1 MAEQPHQLVPQSA
14 RAQGLS
20 TQQPSDVQGRVASYL
35 FSSSVK
41 MLVLI
46 PGLMLLAGAGLVWMG
61 QSGLRSTI
69 ETSLRQ
75 RVDEQTVGVASAT
88 TATLDQAQPLLDAIR
103 DLVIN
108 HRAHD
113 PVVFAAAV
121 RELIVRRPG
130 LENVAFSTPAGSRQL
145 LFVDDANGGNTRLL
159 QSWIESDGTSTQRI
173 SDISADG
180 SLVPAETKR
189 DTGYYPSKRPY
200 YAPAV
205 AATAPVW
212 TAPYEFYSTKQTGIT
227 CALAVRDPLDGT
239 LLGVATVDFDL
250 STLSDL
256 MRHLAANGPQGE
268 VVFLMAQDGTLMA
281 TSLDPADAPGHAS
294 QDALIT
300 AMAKALP
307 GNAGFQFRDLA
318 DQGLPF
324 LAGVRGIQLPGAPV
338 WFAGTYA
345 PRSLLSQEVNQ
356 QLRRT
361 LWVGVIGLAGAVALS
376 VLLANYL
383 ARQRRIA
390 LAARAAVV
398 SAQERLERM
407 GSYTL
412 IKELGVGGMGAVW
425 LAEHQLLA
433 RPAALKLIKFDL
445 FAHTPAERATAQ
457 GRFEREARAT
467 ASLRSRNTVTLYDY
481 GLSADGAFYYAM
493 ELLDGLDLERL
504 VVDFGAQPVGR
515 VVQLLIQILSSLAE
529 AHDHGMVH
537 RDIKPANIYLC
548 RLGTE
553 VDVVKVLDF
562 GLVAERTQGRSQL
575 TGVGVVQGTPA
586 FMAPEQAMAEPLD
599 GRADLYAV
607 GCIAYW
613 LLSGKLLFDK
623 EEPMALLLEQVS
635 TVPPA
640 LATVAAQPIPFE
652 LNDLVMQLL
661 AKAPADRPE
670 NARAVIRL
678 LRAVRLTPEQAWST
692 ERAEIWWALH
702 HPVQAEGATASA
714 PDRHAAVTVVPGA

>member
-1 MAEQPHQLVPQSA
+1 
-14 RAQGLS
+14 
-20 TQQPSDVQGRVASYL
+20 
-35 FSSSVK
+35 
-41 MLVLI
+41 
-46 PGLMLLAGAGLVWMG
+46 
-61 QSGLRSTI
+61 
-69 ETSLRQ
+69 
-75 RVDEQTVGVASAT
+75 
-88 TATLDQAQPLLDAIR
+88 
-103 DLVIN
+103 
-108 HRAHD
+108 
-113 PVVFAAAV
+113 
-121 RELIVRRPG
+121 
-130 LENVAFSTPAGSRQL
+130 
-145 LFVDDANGGNTRLL
+145 
-159 QSWIESDGTSTQRI
+159 
-173 SDISADG
+173 
-180 SLVPAETKR
+180 
-189 DTGYYPSKRPY
+189 
-200 YAPAV
+200 
-205 AATAPVW
+205 
-212 TAPYEFYSTKQTGIT
+212 
-227 CALAVRDPLDGT
+227 
-239 LLGVATVDFDL
+239 
-250 STLSDL
+250 
-256 MRHLAANGPQGE
+256 
-268 VVFLMAQDGTLMA
+268 
-281 TSLDPADAPGHAS
+281 
-294 QDALIT
+294 
-300 AMAKALP
+300 
-307 GNAGFQFRDLA
+307 
-318 DQGLPF
+318 
-324 LAGVRGIQLPGAPV
+324 VRGIQLPGAPV

>member
-14 RAQGLS
+14 RAQGLTS
-20 TQQPSDVQGRVASYL
+20 QDPSDVQGRVASYL
-35 FSSSVK
+35 FSSSAK

-88 TATLDQAQPLLDAIR
+88 TATLDQALPLLDAIR
-103 DLVIN
+103 DLVLT
-108 HRAHD
+108 HRDQD
-113 PVVFAAAV
+113 PAAFAGAV
-121 RELIVRRPG
+121 RELIIHRPG
-130 LENVAFSTPAGSRQL
+130 LENVAFSTPGGTRKL
-145 LFVDDANGGNTRLL
+145 LFVDEAKGGAIRLL
-159 QSWIESDGTSTQRI
+159 QSWIESDRTSTQRI
-173 SDISADG
+173 SDIAADG
-180 SLVPAETKR
+180 TLVAAETKR

-200 YAPAV
+200 FAPAV
-205 AATAPVW
+205 AASAPVW

-227 CALAVRDPLDGT
+227 CALAMRDPLDGA

-281 TSLDPADAPGHAS
+281 TSLDPADGPGHDLQQS
-294 QDALIT
+294 LIT
-300 AMAKALP
+300 TVTRVLP
-307 GNAGFQFRDLA
+307 SDTRYQYRDLA
-318 DQGLPF
+318 DQGVPL
-324 LAGVRGIQLPGAPV
+324 LVGLRGIQLPGAPL

-345 PRSLLSQEVNQ
+345 PRSLLSQEVTA

-361 LWVGVIGLAGAVALS
+361 LWVGVIGLAGAVGLS

-398 SAQERLERM
+398 TAQERLERM

-412 IKELGVGGMGAVW
+412 IRELGVGGMGAVW

-445 FAHTPAERATAQ
+445 FAHTPAERAIAQ
-457 GRFEREARAT
+457 GRFEREAKAT
-467 ASLRSRNTVTLYDY
+467 ASLRSRNTETLYDY
-481 GLSADGAFYYAM
+481 GLSADGSFYYAM

-504 VVDFGAQPVGR
+504 VIDFGAQPVGR
-515 VVQLLIQILSSLAE
+515 VVQILIQICGSLAE
-529 AHDHGMVH
+529 AHDYGMVH

-562 GLVAERTQGRSQL
+562 GLVAERTLGKTQL

-635 TVPPA
+635 TAPRP
-640 LATVAAQPIPFE
+640 LAEVAAQAIPFE

-661 AKAPADRPE
+661 AKAPAARPAS
-670 NARAVIRL
+670 ARDVIHL

-692 ERAEIWWALH
+692 ERAETWWILH
-702 HPVQAEGATASA
+702 HPVQAERVSASA
-714 PDRHAAVTVVPGA
+714 MDRHAAATVVPSV